1 MRQAGIICSIEDLKS
16 SDLGHDAYRFIDL
29 LAEEKI
35 QVWYINSF
43 YQHETFLSGD
53 EKYISIDKLCE
64 YGLLNPTVVD
74 ENSYSKN
81 ELLMLSFANFND
93 FYDEYKKEY
102 KKFLKQAFWLDKYVE
117 HYESDHDYHRYL
129 QFVFKKQYS
138 DFKQYA
144 NDKNIKL
151 MMHTHMIEDDEVL
164 RRYENLADM
173 HLNYEQKVINLIDFI
188 KDDLVLSVNDLI
200 ISSDYYNNM
209 TLASQLTL
217 LPDNVDHVA
226 RSVVASSMK
235 EDDQMNFLHYL
246 MNSHVDLVLV
256 NIYDYTEQELDEKI
270 SFEILNKKRFILRNL
285 VDSCQRRKQYR

>member
-1 MRQAGIICSIEDLKS
+1 MRQAGIICSIEDLET
-16 SDLGHDAYRFIDL
+16 SDLGQGAYRFIDL

-43 YQHETFLSGD
+43 YQNEFYLSGN
-53 EKYISIDKLCE
+53 EKFISVDKLCE

-74 ENSYSKN
+74 DNEYTKE
-81 ELLMLSFANFND
+81 ELLKLSFDNFNE
-93 FYDEYKKEY
+93 FFSEYKKEY
-102 KKFLKQAFWLDKYVE
+102 KKFLKQAFWLDQYVE
-117 HYESDHDYHRYL
+117 HFAPNNEYHRYL

-151 MMHTHMIEDDEVL
+151 MMHTHMIEDEEVL

-173 HLNYEQKVINLIDFI
+173 HIDYDRRIVNLIDFI
-188 KDDLVLSVNDLI
+188 KDDLVLSVNDI
-200 ISSDYYNNM
+200 IITSDYFNNM
-209 TLASQLTL
+209 TLNDQLSL
-217 LPDNVDHVA
+217 LPDNINHVA
-226 RSVVASSMK
+226 QSVVASSMK
-235 EDDQMNFLHYL
+235 EDNQMNFIHYL

-256 NIYDYTEQELDEKI
+256 NIYDYTAQKLDEKI
-270 SFEILNKKRFILRNL
+270 SFEILNKKRFKLRNI